1 VANRWLAVSLDRIY
15 KLMKLETQLEK
26 LAELGLSLNEGITI
40 DDLLYSL
47 DRSTYEANPFDD
59 ILHTLG
65 IEVERE
71 PWGRRMCDRV
81 WNFDTECIYS
91 TGDYVSIV
99 KRLCLLTGNTEIVDI
114 NDFFDLE
121 ANSAWLE
128 YTIDGRKQR
137 HAIEINSDWADTLT
151 LTYVMEDL
159 QQDGKQFYTKDN
171 GQAMLLF
178 YLDRDTAIALN
189 DLCDDALE
197 PIIPA

>member
-1 VANRWLAVSLDRIY
+1 
-15 KLMKLETQLEK
+15 MKLETQLEK

-91 TGDYVSIV
+91 TGDYVDIV
-99 KRLCLLTGNTEIVDI
+99 KQLCLLTGNTELVDI
-114 NDFFDLE
+114 NDLVDLE

-128 YTIDGRKQR
+128 YTIDGRNQR

-159 QQDGKQFYTKDN
+159 QRDDKQFYTKDN

-197 PIIPA
+197 PIIPE

>member
-1 VANRWLAVSLDRIY
+1 MNLEAQLA
-15 KLMKLETQLEK
+15 KLS
-26 LAELGLSLNEGITI
+26 ELGLVLNEGITI
-40 DDLLYSL
+40 EDILYSN
-47 DRSTYEANPFDD
+47 DRSTYEDNPFDS
-59 ILHTLG
+59 ILHVLG

-71 PWGRRMCDRV
+71 PWGRWICDRV

-91 TGDYVSIV
+91 TGDYVNIV
-99 KRLCLLTGNTEIVDI
+99 KRLCLLTGNTDVVDI
-114 NDFFDLE
+114 LDSIDLE
-121 ANSAWLE
+121 TGSAWLE

-137 HAIEINSDWADTLT
+137 HSIELNDDWADTLA

-178 YLDRDTAIALN
+178 YLDRCIAIEIN

-197 PIIPA
+197 PIIPE